1 MSESTGNPGERAL
14 LRLRRRRNDEQ
25 EREAAERSRSE
36 LLVTPVEVLEPAPN
50 GVDENLPAGIRLA
63 AAWSWR
69 LIVIAA
75 GIAVLI
81 FLIIQ
86 LRLIIIPLLVAV
98 LVSALLNPLVGFLV
112 KHRWPKGLAVATAMV
127 GTLVLVA
134 GLVTLASTQIAEGTV
149 GLSARLTASFDSLK
163 TVLAASPLQLS
174 DTEITNYLQQGWTAI
189 QNDSAVFISGALSVG
204 TTVGHLLTGLLLALF
219 SLLFILIDGK
229 SIWAWIVRFFP
240 KRARAAVDGAGIAG
254 WTTLGNFVKVQILV
268 ASIDAVGIG
277 VGAALLGVPMAI
289 PIGILVFLGSFIP
302 IVGAVATGSVAIVIA
317 LIFNNWAIALAMLGV
332 VLLVQQ
338 VEGHVLQPLIMGT
351 AVKVHPLAVVLVV
364 AAGALLAGIPGALFA
379 VPVAAVVNA
388 MTSYISGGSW
398 RGDAMKPG
406 PETGSVLWQTV
417 PQSRPGYRPAGAPE
431 RTARVRLRTG
441 VTARNRFARGTAA
454 GARPADSAPTSTTPA
469 ATAPPTDSS
478 APRAQHDSTEN

>member
-1 MSESTGNPGERAL
+1 MSESTGNPGARAL
-14 LRLRRRRNDEQ
+14 LRLRRRQGLQRA
-25 EREAAERSRSE
+25 RAERARASADQAGSE
-36 LLVTPVEVLEPAPN
+36 LLLTPVEVVTPAPVPN

-63 AAWSWR
+63 GAWSWR
-69 LIVIAA
+69 LIMIAA
-75 GIAVLI
+75 AIAILI

-98 LVSALLNPLVGFLV
+98 LVSALLVPLVAFLV
-112 KHRWPKGLAVATAMV
+112 RHRWPKGLAVAVAML

-149 GLSARLTASFDSLK
+149 GLSDRLTASFDSLK
-163 TVLAASPLQLS
+163 SVLAASPLQLS
-174 DTEITNYLQQGWTAI
+174 EQEISSYLDQGWKAI

-204 TTVGHLLTGLLLALF
+204 TTLGHLLTGLLLALF

-229 SIWAWIVRFFP
+229 AIWAWIVRFFP
-240 KRARAAVDGAGIAG
+240 LRARAAVDGAGIAG
-254 WTTLGNFVKVQILV
+254 WTTLGNFAKVQILV

-302 IVGAVATGSVAIVIA
+302 IVGAVATGSVAIIIA
-317 LIFNNWAIALAMLGV
+317 LIFNNWAVALGMLGV

-379 VPVAAVVNA
+379 VPIAAVLNA
-388 MTSYISGGSW
+388 MTSYIAGGTW
-398 RGDAMKPG
+398 RSSPPTAVP
-406 PETGSVLWQTV
+406 PTGSVLWQTV
-417 PQSRPGYRPAGAPE
+417 PQSRPGYRSSGAPE
-431 RTARVRLRTG
+431 RTARVRPRSIR
-441 VTARNRFARGTAA
+441 TARDGSAR
-454 GARPADSAPTSTTPA
+454 RTPS
-469 ATAPPTDSS
+469 DLS
-478 APRAQHDSTEN
+478 APRAPQDSSEN

>member
-1 MSESTGNPGERAL
+1 MRESADLAG
-14 LRLRRRRNDEQ
+14 
-25 EREAAERSRSE
+25 SE
-36 LLVTPVEVLEPAPN
+36 LVVTPIEVVTGAPAAN
-50 GVDENLPAGIRLA
+50 GVDENLPSGIRLA
-63 AAWSWR
+63 GAWSWR

-75 GIAVLI
+75 AIAILV
-81 FLIIQ
+81 FLVIQ
-86 LRLIIIPLLVAV
+86 LRLIVIPLLVAV
-98 LVSALLNPLVGFLV
+98 LVSALLVPFVAFLV
-112 KHRWPKGLAVATAMV
+112 RHRWPKGVAVALAMV

-149 GLSARLTASFDSLK
+149 GLSERLTQFFDGFK
-163 TVLAASPLQLS
+163 AFLAGSPLQLS
-174 DTEITNYLQQGWTAI
+174 ETEINTYVQQGWEAI
-189 QNDSAVFISGALSVG
+189 QEDSAVFISGALSVG
-204 TTVGHLLTGLLLALF
+204 STLGHLLTGLLLALF

-229 SIWAWIVRFFP
+229 AIWGWIVRIFP

-254 WTTLGNFVKVQILV
+254 WTTLGNFAKVQILV

-379 VPVAAVVNA
+379 VPVAAVLNA
-388 MTSYISGGSW
+388 MTSYIAEGTW
-398 RGDAMKPG
+398 RSSP
-406 PETGSVLWQTV
+406 PTVPTVPTTGSVLWQTV
-417 PQSRPGYRPAGAPE
+417 PQSRPGYRPSGAPA
-431 RTARVRLRTG
+431 RTARLRPRSLLTSRG
-441 VTARNRFARGTAA
+441 VSARVTR
-454 GARPADSAPTSTTPA
+454 
-469 ATAPPTDSS
+469 TDSS
-478 APRAQHDSTEN
+478 APGAPHDSSEN

>member
-1 MSESTGNPGERAL
+1 V
-14 LRLRRRRNDEQ
+14 LRLRRRRD
-25 EREAAERSRSE
+25 AEKASARANTNRARAE
-36 LLVTPVEVLEPAPN
+36 LVVTPVEVLTPAPN
-50 GVDENLPAGIRLA
+50 GVDENLPTGIRLA
-63 AAWSWR
+63 GAWSWR
-69 LIVIAA
+69 LIVIAVA
-75 GIAVLI
+75 IAILV

-86 LRLIIIPLLVAV
+86 LRLIVIPLLVAV
-98 LVSALLNPLVGFLV
+98 LVSALLVPLVAFLV
-112 KHRWPKGLAVATAMV
+112 RHRWPKGLAVATAMV

-149 GLSARLTASFDSLK
+149 GLSERLTSSFDSLK
-163 TVLAASPLQLS
+163 SVLAASPLQLS
-174 DTEITNYLQQGWTAI
+174 ETEIANYLQQGWTAL

-204 TTVGHLLTGLLLALF
+204 TTLGHLLTGLLLALF
-219 SLLFILIDGK
+219 SLLFILIDGR

-240 KRARAAVDGAGIAG
+240 KRARAAVDGAGVAG
-254 WTTLGNFVKVQILV
+254 WTTLGNFAKVQILV
-268 ASIDAVGIG
+268 ASIDAIGIG

-289 PIGILVFLGSFIP
+289 PIGILVFLGSFVP

-379 VPVAAVVNA
+379 VPVAAVLNT
-388 MTSYISGGSW
+388 MTSYIAGGSW
-398 RGDAMKPG
+398 RSLPPTAA

-417 PQSRPGYRPAGAPE
+417 PQSRPGYRAGEPPTRTE
-431 RTARVRLRTG
+431 RPRPRIRITARGASVRG
-441 VTARNRFARGTAA
+441 
-454 GARPADSAPTSTTPA
+454 STPS
-469 ATAPPTDSS
+469 DSS
-478 APRAQHDSTEN
+478 APSAQHDSAQHDSTEK